1 MQNPHENLCAHSPYE
16 ILEHA
21 FLLIWHRPAT
31 IIHFCRNYND
41 FIIWSW
47 IISLSITLAH
57 KSIKRLI
64 QKRTSVVSWYR
75 NIHID
80 HRCKMIDL
88 HHAAAR
94 S

>member
-31 IIHFCRNYND
+31 IIHFCRNYTD

-47 IISLSITLAH
+47 IMSLSIT
-57 KSIKRLI
+57 RLLTKASTDLYK
-64 QKRTSVVSWYR
+64 KRTSVVSWY
-75 NIHID
+75 I
-80 HRCKMIDL
+80 
-88 HHAAAR
+88 
-94 S
+94 